1 MMEGPPPFGRAVDAM
16 LNVIEQ
22 RRPELAQRLRELR
35 ERSPEK
41 FHAVLLDALMLRL
54 ETVLNEEMDDATGE
68 GRMPARPGGERPAP
82 ERPGQPPERVR
93 ELQQKQAELEQRS
106 RELSE
111 KLRSLAADSPERKQG
126 REDLQRV
133 LNEQFEVR
141 SNLRRFEIE
150 RVERELEHLR
160 GAVERL
166 RADLTT
172 REKERA
178 AIIDRRMEQLVGEK
192 ASDW

>member
-1 MMEGPPPFGRAVDAM
+1 MEGPPPFGRAIDPM

-22 RRPELAQRLRELR
+22 RRPDLGRRLRELR

-54 ETVLNEEMDDATGE
+54 ETVLNEEVDDPTG
-68 GRMPARPGGERPAP
+68 GRLPRPGGEGPAP
-82 ERPGQPPERVR
+82 EHPGQPPERVR
-93 ELQQKQAELEQRS
+93 DLEQKQVELERRS

-111 KLRSLAADSPERKQG
+111 KLRGLAVDSPERKQG
-126 REDLQRV
+126 REELQRV

-150 RVERELEHLR
+150 RVERELGQLR
-160 GAVERL
+160 AAVERL
-166 RADLTT
+166 RADLAT

-178 AIIDRRMEQLVGEK
+178 AVIERRMEQLIGEK